1 MKLLIT
7 GGCGFIGSNFIRHI
21 VEKYPDYTIVN
32 LDALTYAGNPE
43 NLRDIENSPRYR
55 FTHGR
60 IEDSDTVRK
69 LMKEADCVV
78 NFAAE
83 SHVDRSILDAQPFL
97 MTNIM
102 GTHVLLE
109 VAKESGIKRFIHI
122 STDEVYGTLPPQS
135 ASGGDESEK
144 FSEESPLKP
153 NSPYAASKA
162 SGDLLV
168 RAYYETYRL
177 PVIIVRPSNN
187 YGPYQFPEK
196 FIPLMITNLLQ
207 GEPIPIYGKGENVR
221 DWLYVEDN
229 CKAIDIILHKGTIG
243 EAYNVGGDGEMK
255 NIALA
260 RNVLSMMGKDV
271 SSIKFVQD
279 RPGHDYRY
287 ALNNSKI
294 EKELGWNPSVKIEE
308 GLQNTIQWYK
318 ENEWWWQPLKER
330 LSAESKGFWEK

>member
-21 VEKYPDYTIVN
+21 VENYPDYTIVN

-55 FTHGR
+55 FSHGK
-60 IEDSDTVRK
+60 IEDTATVKK

-97 MTNIM
+97 MTNIV

-122 STDEVYGTLPPQS
+122 STDEVYGTLPPQV
-135 ASGGDESEK
+135 DESEK
-144 FSEESPLKP
+144 FSEESRFKP

-229 CKAIDIILHKGTIG
+229 CKAIDIILHKGKIG

-260 RNVLSMMGKDV
+260 RNVLSMMGKNE